1 MRGYSE
7 QEIFSKYE
15 VHVLDQVSRMLAELP
30 DIPDVRCHELTRAV
44 GRAFRLE
51 HQDGFYGFVDHSW
64 LWTTPLSEARQALR
78 KTRIGF
84 PNILDVYSVGQLPM
98 VRLVACESS
107 SLPHVGWAYRPG
119 DAREDI
125 DLKMVE
131 TIYRALMD
139 GPRPQRST

>member
-1 MRGYSE
+1 ME
-7 QEIFSKYE
+7 
-15 VHVLDQVSRMLAELP
+15 MLSGSSTSGPLP
-30 DIPDVRCHELTRAV
+30 RAI
-44 GRAFRLE
+44 LC
-51 HQDGFYGFVDHSW
+51 
-64 LWTTPLSEARQALR
+64 RQALR